1 MDVSAFIRENLT
13 LEPVPGLEDILVYR
27 AHSAS
32 RLSRL
37 ALSGGNDRPP
47 YWAYLWSGGLALAHF
62 IRQYPQT
69 VRGKSVLDIGSGSGL
84 VGIAAAREGARTVLC
99 ADIDPHACAAI
110 QLNAAAN
117 RVRVEVTSADM
128 FHQDL
133 PQVDLVLMGDLFYS
147 ADIAE
152 AALAF
157 ARKCI
162 SAGMDVIVGDPGRE
176 NLPQSHLQHLAS
188 YTVSECGMTRD
199 QQATQ
204 SAVFRFL

>member
-1 MDVSAFIRENLT
+1 LDVSAFIRENLT

-47 YWAYLWSGGLALAHF
+47 YWAYLWSGGLALAHY
-62 IRQYPQT
+62 IRQYPQN
-69 VRGKSVLDIGSGSGL
+69 VQGKRILDIGSGSGL
-84 VGIAAAREGARTVLC
+84 LGLVAAREGAETVLC

-117 RVRVEVTSADM
+117 RVRVEVTSADL
-128 FHQDL
+128 FQQDL
-133 PQVDLVLMGDLFYS
+133 PQVDIVLMGDLFYS

-157 ARKCI
+157 ARKGV

-176 NLPQSHLQHLAS
+176 NLPSSHLQQLAS
-188 YTVSECGMTRD
+188 YAVSECGMTRD
-199 QQATQ
+199 LQSTQ
-204 SAVFRFL
+204 SSVFRFG